1 MYKRA
6 KPGIE
11 ISTYECRDNTLSSCF
26 SLWHLKRPTGAV
38 ESDCVVI
45 FHLGILL
52 QSCNCLISLLI
63 RRLAFTDRVACSVV
77 MRVIQIKWEVMGAW
91 FHNFAVH
98 KGGHK
103 SLKDLRNGCVLNIC
117 RRREVL
123 SLGVGFWRGR
133 QEAAAGEGTHCHTAA
148 GHRSS
153 WSGMSPMMLGGGGSE
168 EADGARDITNP
179 IMNSL
184 LFGFDTLFLFI
195 SWYSLAGITHALCLD
210 YGQTGKKAQRCNMN
224 ISWICSLV
232 SCCKLI
238 SSGAFKDSD
247 VWVRAGI

>member
-1 MYKRA
+1 MYRWA
-6 KPGIE
+6 KPGIG

-98 KGGHK
+98 KGVTNHSKICEMAACFTSEDDVGLFSQLPRIRMLEPADG
-103 SLKDLRNGCVLNIC
+103 SLSHGSEIPPGSSVACMIPCCSGRLEEMTEQTVPETLLTQLWTVFHLVWILYSYLFPGIC
-117 RRREVL
+117 RRCACTL
-123 SLGVGFWRGR
+123 S
-133 QEAAAGEGTHCHTAA
+133 
-148 GHRSS
+148 
-153 WSGMSPMMLGGGGSE
+153 
-168 EADGARDITNP
+168 
-179 IMNSL
+179 SL
-184 LFGFDTLFLFI
+184 
-195 SWYSLAGITHALCLD
+195 
-210 YGQTGKKAQRCNMN
+210 Q
-224 ISWICSLV
+224 
-232 SCCKLI
+232 
-238 SSGAFKDSD
+238 
-247 VWVRAGI
+247 

>member
-1 MYKRA
+1 MHCALGYIKRQYFHKWA
-6 KPGIE
+6 KRGIG

-98 KGGHK
+98 KRGHK
-103 SLKDLRNGCVLNIC
+103 SLKDLWNCCVFYIWRCSSFLKASLYQKWC
-117 RRREVL
+117 WRRQMNVGARWRQPVTRRQDTSWFESRL
-123 SLGVGFWRGR
+123 YGPLLLGDI
-133 QEAAAGEGTHCHTAA
+133 
-148 GHRSS
+148 
-153 WSGMSPMMLGGGGSE
+153 GGNDR
-168 EADGARDITNP
+168 ADGARDIINP

-184 LFGFDTLFLFI
+184 WFGLDTLFLFI
-195 SWYSLAGITHALCLD
+195 SWYFLLVCMHFIFITVAHMKADRGIMT
-210 YGQTGKKAQRCNMN
+210 
-224 ISWICSLV
+224 ICRMMITFLYV
-232 SCCKLI
+232 K
-238 SSGAFKDSD
+238 
-247 VWVRAGI
+247 